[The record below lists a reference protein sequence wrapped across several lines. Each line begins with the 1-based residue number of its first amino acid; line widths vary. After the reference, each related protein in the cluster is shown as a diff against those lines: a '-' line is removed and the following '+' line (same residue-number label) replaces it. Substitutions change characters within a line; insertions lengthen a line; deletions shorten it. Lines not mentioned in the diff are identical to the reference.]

1 LLYTGQE
8 DEAMNTLI
16 YRNYRSVAATL
27 AAVVIVGLTGLT
39 LDRGHAGAAPA
50 GVIEIG
56 ELTTVQIGDAAFA
69 ALPAVTVS
77 GSRDVQLADGEAV
90 HADTQG

>member
-1 LLYTGQE
+1 ME
-8 DEAMNTLI
+8 TLI
-16 YRNYRSVAATL
+16 YRNYRSVVATL

-56 ELTTVQIGDAAFA
+56 ELTTVQVGGTAFA
-69 ALPAVTVS
+69 ALPAVTVI
-77 GSRDVQLADGEAV
+77 GSRDVQLADEAA